1 MHIIGLAAQVPI
13 RGGRLS
19 SNVRPLVHTVNH
31 IATLACALLL
41 VACGDRLSPQAI
53 ETPRGTVTYKE
64 RVRPD
69 DGKFEEGL
77 RDVSSSEADRLR
89 QSALQAPTF
98 IARHVPAAQMQSDQL
113 ENLDLAFA
121 AWLNSTDPKKE
132 SPAEVESIVGAAL
145 GQYCIAKL
153 PVRWAVAT
161 DSRGTE
167 FVLVGENPPS
177 RSYPLAAVRYRI
189 EDRKTDFIGALY
201 EALVHLR
208 AKAS

>member
-1 MHIIGLAAQVPI
+1 MKL
-13 RGGRLS
+13 L
-19 SNVRPLVHTVNH
+19 
-31 IATLACALLL
+31 ATLAAVPIL
-41 VACGDRLSPQAI
+41 VACSDRLTPQAI
-53 ETPRGTVTYKE
+53 DTPRGTVLYKE
-64 RVRPD
+64 RIRPD

-77 RDVSSSEADRLR
+77 RDVSSQEAARLR
-89 QSALQAPTF
+89 QSALQAPRF
-98 IARHVPAAQMQSDQL
+98 VAKYVPPAQLQIDEL

-121 AWLNSTDPKKE
+121 AWLNSSNSAKE
-132 SPAEVESIVGAAL
+132 SPAEVESIIGSAL
-145 GQYCIAKL
+145 GQYCIARL